1 MHAVIFELQPKPGRQ
16 QEYFD
21 LAASLQADLEEID
34 GFIAIERFQSL
45 AGTGKILSLSFW
57 RDAEAVRRWREH
69 GRHRQAQ
76 AKGRTDIFADY
87 RLTVVEVVRQY
98 GMTDRAQAPQR

>member
-1 MHAVIFELQPKPGRQ
+1 MQKPGP
-16 QEYFD
+16 FT
-21 LAASLQADLEEID
+21 D

-57 RDAEAVRRWREH
+57 RDAGAVRRWREQ